1 MEDKNP
7 ELGRNSIIELLK
19 AVDEWIPTP
28 VRDLD
33 KPLLLPIEDVFSIS
47 GRGTVVTGRI
57 ERGVVKKGQD
67 VEIVGQRA
75 QMKTVVTGLEMFHK
89 MLDQGQAG
97 DQLGALVR
105 GIKKEDIRRGMVLC
119 QPGSVKSHT
128 VFKAQVY
135 ILKKEEG
142 GRHTPFI
149 TNYSPQL
156 YTRTA
161 DVTSSIELPSGKDM
175 VMPGDDTELTI
186 TLKSDIPLEAGQRF
200 TLREGSKTVGT
211 GVITSILQ

>member
-1 MEDKNP
+1 MLCCICTLLQEKNT
-7 ELGRNSIIELLK
+7 ELGRDSIVELLK

-28 VRDLD
+28 IRDLD

-57 ERGVVKKGQD
+57 ERGVVKKGQE

-75 QMKTVVTGLEMFHK
+75 LLKTVVTGLEMFHK

-105 GIKKEDIRRGMVLC
+105 GIKKEEIRRGMVLC

-128 VFKAQVY
+128 LFKAQVRQCVNVWCETLL
-135 ILKKEEG
+135 ITFLC
-142 GRHTPFI
+142 PF
-149 TNYSPQL
+149 
-156 YTRTA
+156 
-161 DVTSSIELPSGKDM
+161 VC
-175 VMPGDDTELTI
+175 VC
-186 TLKSDIPLEAGQRF
+186 
-200 TLREGSKTVGT
+200 VW
-211 GVITSILQ
+211 

>member
-1 MEDKNP
+1 M
-7 ELGRNSIIELLK
+7 K

-128 VFKAQVY
+128 VFKAQVGESVCVLY
-135 ILKKEEG
+135 VMY
-142 GRHTPFI
+142 T
-149 TNYSPQL
+149 
-156 YTRTA
+156 YTR
-161 DVTSSIELPSGKDM
+161 DHSSAVIWKCQVLS
-175 VMPGDDTELTI
+175 I
-186 TLKSDIPLEAGQRF
+186 HHWYDIYVLEQYDK
-200 TLREGSKTVGT
+200 LLS
-211 GVITSILQ
+211 